1 MSRLL
6 YNRRQIDSCWKT
18 QLSLAQVQAHATSHV
33 LGEPSSAR
41 EPVIPA
47 VPTDQPGMCRHPFAC
62 QTNKAQHSSPS
73 PDTAIHPQP
82 PQIVSEPG
90 WPLSGSMLDPRPI
103 AENLQRHF
111 PGLPKTIG
119 DVSISYSQPRVF
131 AQLVDVQCLFAASV
145 LWMRLVAAPA
155 REHVLVFWRGFFV
168 GFRGLVPVYPFS
180 GGFVS
185 LGLEEV
191 DGLVLLLGLC
201 YAPFGHCWRSFWS
214 GLYAAFYTG
223 VMRQAVARLC
233 HVFPIIIQC
242 SLGRSEY
249 ELRFLMVGRSEIRCQ
264 SLLYS
269 YLRHQ

>member
-103 AENLQRHF
+103 AENPQQHF

-180 GGFVS
+180 GEFVS